1 MEYIASMPGFF
12 KPVLNT
18 SQQRSSG
25 QYLRRS
31 VSLAALRAFTGAEI
45 HRANPELTLREIA
58 LRVGCSVPYLRA
70 AITLLEYGD
79 QALITR
85 VLRRDCM
92 ILAAAASVA
101 VLVKLLTVLEAASPA
116 IRTKAAGRIGV
127 DRIWDTMIAP
137 VVT

>member
-1 MEYIASMPGFF
+1 VGEGGVNDLGHPAEQRGVLFGDVESAGRGWEPTNPREGACGAPYRKFSRKF
-12 KPVLNT
+12 KAFRAH
-18 SQQRSSG
+18 RSKM
-25 QYLRRS
+25 
-31 VSLAALRAFTGAEI
+31 
-45 HRANPELTLREIA
+45 
-58 LRVGCSVPYLRA
+58 PYLRA
-70 AITLLEYGD
+70 AITLLAYGD

-101 VLVKLLTVLEAASPA
+101 VLVKLLTVFEAASPA
-116 IRTKAAGRIGV
+116 IRAEAAGRIGV